1 MTISRRDVL
10 QLMFLAGGGA
20 ALAACGGGSSSSGSS
35 APGSSGGGQT
45 PRDPVDGGEPTP
57 QPPAPARELPL
68 RPGPL
73 SNIGPLVDSGV
84 DGVLIPEG
92 FSLRR
97 VATAGR
103 QPVSKLPLFLWHPLP
118 DGGAVFSLADG
129 GWVYVSNSESV
140 PGGVGALRFGADGEL
155 LDAYPIL
162 SNTRVNCAGGA
173 TPWGTWLSCEEV
185 EDGLVYQCDPLGS
198 PRQARS
204 HPALGRFKHEAAA
217 VDMATSSVFMTEDQG
232 DGRLYRFRSAG
243 RVSAVNGAPGLDLDN
258 GVLQVLE
265 VEGFENGAYMED
277 LESARLIRRV
287 KWVDVQ
293 SPDQPQSRVRSRIE
307 DSTGQGAPGTR
318 FKGGEGI
325 WMQYWPEGEQDTV
338 SGFEHPLRAV
348 VFFACKGDNR
358 VHALDVDNDLIEVVF
373 DNEQLISAGEDRF
386 DDVDNLVV
394 SPMGDVVVAEDG
406 DAMRLMV
413 MVPNQPAKI
422 LLRVP
427 GGGSELTGP
436 AFTADGSRL
445 YFSSQRGPAGLLG
458 LPLGRTYE
466 LTVPAAFRAL

>member
-1 MTISRRDVL
+1 MALSRRDIL
-10 QLMFLAGGGA
+10 QLMFLAGGGG
-20 ALAACGGGSSSSGSS
+20 ALAACGGGSSSGPSG
-35 APGSSGGGQT
+35 AGET
-45 PRDPVDGGEPTP
+45 PRDPGDGGGTPTP
-57 QPPAPARELPL
+57 TPEPPAPARELPL
-68 RPGPL
+68 RAGPL
-73 SNIGPLVDSGV
+73 ANIGPLVDSGV

-92 FSLRR
+92 FALRR

-103 QPVSKLPLFLWHPLP
+103 QPVSKLPLFLWHSLP
-118 DGGAVFSLADG
+118 DGGAVFSQADG
-129 GWVYVSNSESV
+129 GWVYVSNSEFV

-162 SNTRVNCAGGA
+162 SNTRINCAGGA

-185 EDGLVYQCDPLGS
+185 EDGQVYECDPVGT
-198 PRQARS
+198 PRQAQS

-217 VDMATSSVFMTEDQG
+217 VDLATSSVFMTEDEG

-277 LESARLIRRV
+277 LAGARALRRV
-287 KWVDVQ
+287 TWVDVQ
-293 SPDQPQSRVRSRIE
+293 SPDEPQSRVRARIE
-307 DSTGQGAPGTR
+307 ESTGQGAPGTR

-325 WMQYWPEGEQDTV
+325 WIQYWPEGERDTV
-338 SGFEHPLRAV
+338 TGFEHPLRAV

-373 DNEQLISAGEDRF
+373 DNEQLISAGEDAF

-406 DAMRLMV
+406 EAMRLMV
-413 MVPNQPAKI
+413 MVPNQPARI
-422 LLRVP
+422 LLQVP

-466 LTVPAAFRAL
+466 LTVPAAFRAV